1 MQHNRALLSTGRD
14 VCRVFPE
21 MDAVVN
27 FSWHGLP
34 FKAAALELG
43 GRRDD
48 NDDSSL

>member
-1 MQHNRALLSTGRD
+1 
-14 VCRVFPE
+14 

-27 FSWHGLP
+27 TRLVMVLLRVV
-34 FKAAALELG
+34 ALEPG